1 MEETKSTIGKT
12 EEDVFVFEDI
22 WRLFLSKWYWFA
34 GSLFCALVI
43 AVIYILTSA
52 PVYTRSASL
61 LVKNDDKKGASSM
74 ASGFED
80 LGFMKSKANINNEM
94 ISMTAPIMMQDVVKR
109 LRLDVE
115 MKVSDG
121 FHKRTVYSDAPVSIS
136 MSNISDEQSLSF
148 EMELLPN
155 KKANLR
161 KFKVLGEEI
170 KASAVTVDL
179 GRDVRVPFGVIRID
193 PMPDYDMYLNTTIY
207 VNKYDIKRISAS
219 YSSRLTIGLSDKEAD
234 ILVITLQDY
243 NIRRADDVIRTL
255 IDVYNEN
262 WVKDKNQV
270 AVATSKFIDVRLAM
284 IEKDLGGVDNNISDF
299 KSRNLL
305 PDVDEVAKMYIDQAG
320 KNADALIALTNQ
332 LSMAKLVRG
341 FLVDTSKKNQLL
353 PSNTGIQGGGIETQ
367 IQEYN
372 MLMLTRNNLASK
384 TNDDNPL
391 VLDKDLMLSQMR
403 TAITHSL
410 DNQIAL
416 VAAQLANS
424 RTTEGATNKQI
435 ATSPKQAKELISIER
450 QQKVKQSLYIYLLQ
464 KREENELSKAYNV
477 SNSRVI
483 QPPSGSDFPTAPKKQ
498 IIMLAAFALGL
509 VIPGALLMLMENMN
523 TSVRGRHD
531 LDKMSIP
538 FIGEIPLVGE
548 KPSLIKKQKKQH
560 REIIVRDKGRDI
572 INEAFRIVR
581 AKLEYLGTNSQDN
594 KVVMFTS
601 FNPGSG
607 KTFISMNLAVSKA
620 LAGMKVAYVDL
631 DIRLAAAS
639 VALVKRSTS
648 KPGISSY
655 LSSQV
660 DSIES
665 IKISNIGNTD
675 VDFYPVGIIP
685 PNPTELLLSERLEMM
700 MNELREKY
708 DYVVLDCPPVEI
720 VADASIIE
728 KVVDSTIFIVRVGLM
743 DRRLLPDV
751 EAMYRENKYK
761 NMAIILNGSE
771 YVSNKYGYRRYS
783 YKYGYNYGSGAGYYG
798 SHSDV

>member
-94 ISMTAPIMMQDVVKR
+94 ISMTAPIMMEDVVKR

-115 MKVSDG
+115 MKINDG
-121 FHKRTVYSDAPVSIS
+121 FHKRTVYSDAPVSVS
-136 MSNISDEQSLSF
+136 LSNISDDQSLSF

-161 KFKVLGEEI
+161 NFHVLGEEI
-170 KASAVTVDL
+170 SASAVTVDL
-179 GRDVRVPFGVIRID
+179 GREVRVPFGVVRID
-193 PMPDYDMYLNTTIY
+193 PMPNYDTYLNTTVY
-207 VNKYDIKRISAS
+207 VNKYNIKKISAS

-243 NIRRADDVIRTL
+243 NIHRADDVIRTL

-270 AVATSKFIDVRLAM
+270 AVATSKFIDARLAM

-332 LSMAKLVRG
+332 LSMAKLVRQ
-341 FLVDTSKKNQLL
+341 FLVDNSKKNQLL
-353 PSNTGIQGGGIETQ
+353 PTNTGIQGGGIENQ
-367 IQEYN
+367 IQDYN
-372 MLMLTRNNLASK
+372 LCMLGRNNLASK
-384 TNDDNPL
+384 TSDDNPL

-410 DNQIAL
+410 DNQISL
-416 VAAQLANS
+416 VATQLANS
-424 RTTEGATNKQI
+424 RSTEGATNKQI
-435 ATSPKQAKELISIER
+435 ASSPKQAKELISIER

-483 QPPSGSDFPTAPKKQ
+483 QPPSGSDFPTAPKKNV
-498 IIMLAAFALGL
+498 IMLAAFAIGL
-509 VIPGALLMLMENMN
+509 VLPGALLMLLENMN

-531 LDKMSIP
+531 LDKLSIP

-548 KPSLIKKQKKQH
+548 KPSMLRKKKKQT
-560 REIIVRDKGRDI
+560 REILVREKGRDI

-581 AKLEYLGTNSQDN
+581 SKLEYMRNNNDKN
-594 KVVMFTS
+594 KVIMFTS

-607 KTFISMNLAVSKA
+607 KTFISMNIAVSKA
-620 LAGMKVAYVDL
+620 LAGLKVAYVDL
-631 DIRLAAAS
+631 DIRRAAAS

-648 KPGISSY
+648 KNGISSY
-655 LSSQV
+655 LSSQI
-660 DSIES
+660 DSLES
-665 IKISNIGNTD
+665 IKVTNIGNAG

-685 PNPTELLLSERLEMM
+685 PNPTELLLSGRLESMI
-700 MNELREKY
+700 NELREKY

-720 VADASIIE
+720 VADTAIVE
-728 KVVDSTIFIVRVGLM
+728 KVVDSTIFVVRVGLM

-751 EAMYRENKYK
+751 EAMYRENKFK